1 MIRLQR
7 EVREIVIS
15 EMMARRISGLA
26 YRIDFLRLVLFD
38 IEGRLDSLVV
48 SSSDSVT
55 SEDSYSSLLP
65 MLRGVAGPGVEAAES
80 FLVFSAPLTAK
91 KVLVRSVSGS

>member
-1 MIRLQR
+1 
-7 EVREIVIS
+7 
-15 EMMARRISGLA
+15 
-26 YRIDFLRLVLFD
+26 
-38 IEGRLDSLVV
+38 LVV

-91 KVLVRSVSGS
+91 KVLVKSMRWFVANEASYLMKLSSLPAS